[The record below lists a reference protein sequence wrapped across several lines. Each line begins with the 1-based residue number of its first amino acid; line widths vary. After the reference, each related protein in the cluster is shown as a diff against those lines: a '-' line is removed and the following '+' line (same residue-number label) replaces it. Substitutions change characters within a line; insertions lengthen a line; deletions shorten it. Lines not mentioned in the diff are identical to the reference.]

1 MSMGRAESVG
11 RRLLVALADGSPAF
25 RGRPYL
31 AVGGFGRCL
40 LIAIAEATPAFRRLP
55 AGESLDMGTGIFGH
69 PGRDIASPAAPG
81 RAGLTGEA
89 KSVHQPMTR
98 SEDTSAPRHRPDAGP
113 GTRAHDRAG
122 HILPDEELEELLGAI
137 GNVAPRPAQRACRAS
152 TRHATMDLL
161 ATPENG
167 GFTVAI
173 RITSTSAYRVRVGAQ
188 TIALEVNGEYFITLM
203 TPDGSATFRNIPPG
217 EWNLRRLRGRYSHPG
232 DGPSLALPLPRGQT
246 ELAAAGRLKGT
257 AVLKAVLP
265 DVQARL
271 ILHRERQGDYLVEIE
286 AAGTHAKAPLVL
298 AMRYG
303 TPGGGEGLVVIPA
316 QRSGLARL
324 TGFSPA
330 HPWQASPVTAA
341 EIRAMG
347 ADAIT
352 ASVRAAANNATRR
365 AWREIGVTVPEF
377 RQLIDRELGGIG

>member
-1 MSMGRAESVG
+1 MRRADSVG
-11 RRLLVALADGSPAF
+11 RRLLIALAEGSPAF

-31 AVGGFGRCL
+31 AVGGFGRRL
-40 LIAIAEATPAFRRLP
+40 LIALADAAPAFRRLP
-55 AGESLDMGTGIFGH
+55 AGESQDMGTGIFGH
-69 PGRDIASPAAPG
+69 PGRDIASLAVPD
-81 RAGLTGEA
+81 RTGLTGEA
-89 KSVHQPMTR
+89 KSVHQPVTR
-98 SEDTSAPRHRPDAGP
+98 SEDTSALSHRPDAGP

-122 HILPDEELEELLGAI
+122 DTLPDEELEELLGAI
-137 GNVAPRPAQRACRAS
+137 RNVAPGPAHPACRAN

-161 ATPENG
+161 ATPDNP
-167 GFTVAI
+167 GFTVAV
-173 RITSTSAYRVRVGAQ
+173 RITSTSAYHVRVGAE
-188 TIALEVNGEYFITLM
+188 TIALEVNGEYFITMM

-217 EWNLRRLRGRYSHPG
+217 EWNLRRLRGRHSHPE

-246 ELAAAGRLKGT
+246 ELAAAGRSKGT
-257 AVLKAVLP
+257 AVLKAMLP

-271 ILHRERQGDYLVEIE
+271 ILHRERRGDYLLEIE
-286 AAGTHAKAPLVL
+286 AGETHAQAPLVL

-303 TPGGGEGLVVIPA
+303 TLGGGEGLVVIPA

-347 ADAIT
+347 ADSLAT
-352 ASVRAAANNATRR
+352 SVRAAANNATRR
-365 AWREIGVTVPEF
+365 AWREIGVTVSEF
-377 RQLIDRELGGIG
+377 RQLIDRELGGTR